1 MERKTPVNR
10 FDGVRALL
18 TVGSFEFFGP
28 ALRDMGPSHATNPD
42 WVGHARL
49 HMVWTIVLMVALG
62 ILDLAL
68 VFRGR
73 GTSREEGNLRLA
85 GALQL
90 ANLAAFWTA
99 WLTAPL
105 YGGAIVIEQHS
116 QVLGINENTLVFI
129 LLSGVFGVSA
139 SLFVSRS
146 RKDAA
151 VLA

>member
-1 MERKTPVNR
+1 MEAKTPMNR

-28 ALRDMGPSHATNPD
+28 ALRDLGPSHATNPE

-62 ILDLAL
+62 VTDLAL

-73 GTSREEGNLRLA
+73 GTSREADNLRLA

-90 ANLAAFWTA
+90 ANLVAFWIA
-99 WLTAPL
+99 WVTAPL
-105 YGGAIVIEQHS
+105 YGGAVVIEQHA
-116 QVLGINENTLVFI
+116 QVLGINENTLVFVV
-129 LLSGVFGVSA
+129 LSALFGVTA
-139 SLFVSRS
+139 SLFVARS
-146 RKDAA
+146 RREA